1 MGLLG
6 MFNDP
11 KQAGLMMAAAQ
22 MMAQSGPS
30 NRPVGLGEILGGGM
44 GAYMN
49 TKNAMTQQQADEEER
64 EQQRQYR
71 AMQMQGVQ
79 QQQDQ
84 VRQALQR
91 AQALQQH
98 MAKRQTGQPAHPMQA
113 SAEAQGLTMG
123 NAEVSEQP
131 PMQPQ
136 ENPYQRHMSMADH
149 LRSGGYEAEAN
160 EYEDRALKFAPK
172 VKNWQQVRVGDSVMF
187 APFFEDGTTGKPV
200 PMEIA
205 RQMEVRDGG
214 STNDVI
220 DPITGKLVKQ
230 HRKTLSLESAS
241 TAQTAANRLAFD
253 REQAN
258 APVFSADLGGF
269 VARPGKG
276 SPQGGFTPLAGTPTR
291 GPKVTEFQG
300 KSGAFGLRAT
310 EADKIFSGLDAT
322 KYSPARVN
330 SKLSAQDLPLVG
342 GISGVLANNL
352 LSDEDQKAEQA
363 QRDFINAILRQESGA
378 AIGESEFLNARRQY
392 FPQPGDSLTVIQQK
406 ARNRQLAIQGLNQ
419 NAGPAAMTAA
429 PASGGWSI
437 EKVN

>member
-1 MGLLG
+1 MGLLDF
-6 MFNDP
+6 MQDP
-11 KQAGLMMAAAQ
+11 KQAGLLMAAAR
-22 MMAQSGPS
+22 MAEMSGPS
-30 NRPVGLGEILGGGM
+30 RTPVGIGQILGGGL
-44 GAYMN
+44 GAFMQTN
-49 TKNAMTQQQADEEER
+49 QAMKQQQMQDA
-64 EQQRQYR
+64 EQEQMQQYR
-71 AMQMQGVQ
+71 GMQMQGMEQ
-79 QQQDQ
+79 QQQAAKA
-84 VRQALQR
+84 ALQR

-98 MAKRQTGQPAHPMQA
+98 MAKLKTPQAAMLGQMDGPTVAN
-113 SAEAQGLTMG
+113 AEALQ
-123 NAEVSEQP
+123 
-131 PMQPQ
+131 QPQ

-149 LRSGGYEAEAN
+149 LRAGGYEAEAN

-187 APFFEDGTTGKPV
+187 APFFEDGSTGKPV

-220 DPITGKLVKQ
+220 DPITGKLVSQ

-241 TAQTAANRLAFD
+241 SAQTAANRLAFD

-269 VARPGKG
+269 VSRPGKAN
-276 SPQGGFTPLAGTPTR
+276 PQGGFTPLAGTPSR
-291 GPKVTEFQG
+291 GPKITEFQG

-310 EADKIFSGLDAT
+310 EADKIITGLGDT
-322 KYSPARVN
+322 YSPARVN
-330 SKLSAQDLPLVG
+330 AKLSAQDLPLVG
-342 GISGVLANNL
+342 GISGFFANNL
-352 LSDEDQKAEQA
+352 LSEGDQKAEQA
-363 QRDFINAILRQESGA
+363 QRDFVNAILRQESGA

-392 FPQPGDSLTVIQQK
+392 FPQPGDSPAVILQK
-406 ARNRQLAIQGLNQ
+406 ARNRQIAIQGLNQ